1 MVEFDRV
8 VDEIWH
14 RGPLAWPKLFVD
26 KNAARPLLSALDP
39 PPSITHASDLY
50 LALGCALG
58 DPVALQL
65 FDAAVLDDAAR
76 AIRRYDQSGELVSE
90 TLQRIRIHLL
100 VADGATP
107 PRIARYDGRASLRAW
122 VGTCAVRM
130 ALYVMRGARN
140 AKEIAVDW
148 PDVIAE
154 LPTGHAEL
162 DAVRARYAD
171 AFRTAWRA
179 ACQQLTPRH
188 RTILRMCFVEGA
200 AIDAIASTYA
210 VHRVTVWR
218 WLEDAKRQVLAETRI
233 RLGQLL
239 PASDPGTASLLDL
252 IGSQI
257 DLGLSVLT

>member
-1 MVEFDRV
+1 MSDFDAV
-8 VDEIWH
+8 VDGIW
-14 RGPLAWPKLFVD
+14 RSGTAVWPKLFVD
-26 KNAARPLLSALDP
+26 KTAARALVTVAEVP
-39 PPSITHASDLY
+39 PHASDLY

-58 DPVALQL
+58 DPIALQL
-65 FDAAVLDDAAR
+65 FDDGVLAEAAR
-76 AIRRYDQSGELVSE
+76 AIRRYDANHAFVTEVM
-90 TLQRIRIHLL
+90 QRIRIHLL
-100 VADGATP
+100 VAEGENP

-130 ALYVMRGARN
+130 ALYLMRGARN
-140 AKEIAVDW
+140 AKEVAVEW

-162 DAVRARYAD
+162 DAVRARYAE

-179 ACQQLTPRH
+179 ACAQLTPRH

-200 AIDAIASTYA
+200 SVDAIATTYA

-218 WLEDAKRQVLAETRI
+218 WLEDAKTRVLAETRV
-233 RLGQLL
+233 RLGELI
-239 PASDPGTASLLDL
+239 PASDPGTASLLSL
-252 IGSQI
+252 IGSQL